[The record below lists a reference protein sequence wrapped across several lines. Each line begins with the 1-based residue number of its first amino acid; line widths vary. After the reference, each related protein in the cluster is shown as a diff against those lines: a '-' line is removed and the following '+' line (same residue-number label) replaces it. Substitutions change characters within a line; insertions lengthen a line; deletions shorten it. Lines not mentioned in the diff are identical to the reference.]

1 MADRASP
8 AASWARHRR
17 REAGLMFPDLR
28 RDVAFPLAGAVV
40 LFALFV
46 GAALLYT
53 FVVEGAS
60 ADKLITAMLI
70 DAVMVIGIQIYVGNT
85 GVFSFGHIGFG
96 AVAGYA
102 FAIFAIAPDD
112 KHTRIPNAPWGLADV
127 EMGPLPA
134 TAAAVGITL
143 VAAVIV
149 GIGLGRSGA
158 RSGSVAATVIT
169 LALLFF
175 THEVAKSWNELTG
188 GERAGLTFGIG
199 DTLQTRTPVY
209 LALFIS
215 IVLALLFAR
224 SSVGRLNQAA
234 REDNLAARAMGINP
248 VVQQTMALL
257 LSVAVVSVA
266 ASLRV
271 YEIGSLLP
279 EFFFFQYT
287 LLTLVMLV
295 VGGRNGVTGALLG
308 VGVITAVRE
317 GARRMGSD
325 GYEVFGLGLDG
336 PLDLVFRE
344 GLPTVLLGLAMVGF
358 MIWRPNGVLDDWE
371 VDSWLWRRFSRRNP
385 PEAPDEAPVPDA
397 LDLSARDV
405 TVEFGGFRA
414 LDGASVEVSNREIV
428 GLIGPNGAGKT
439 TLVNV
444 MTGIVDPTAGE
455 VHLGELGLTAAPSH
469 AIARAGLV
477 RTFQNLRLF
486 SSLTVRENVE
496 VAALMAAVHRNGA
509 GRADI
514 DAIVAGSGLWDQRNR
529 RAGQLDYGNSR
540 RLELARAAAAGPA
553 FLLLDEP
560 TSGMSD
566 SESLA
571 MVESVR
577 SMAAAVGAGVLVIDH
592 DLNFITGICD
602 RVYCLD
608 QGRVIAAGTPDEVQA
623 DAAVKAAYLGE
634 AARRDEAPPPGEGA
648 S

>member
-1 MADRASP
+1 MG
-8 AASWARHRR
+8 
-17 REAGLMFPDLR
+17 AG
-28 RDVAFPLAGAVV
+28 
-40 LFALFV
+40 
-46 GAALLYT
+46 LLYT
-53 FVVEGAS
+53 VVVEGAS
-60 ADKLITAMLI
+60 AEKLITAMFI
-70 DAVMVIGIQIYVGNT
+70 DAIMVIGIQIYVGNT

-96 AVAGYA
+96 AVAGYV
-102 FAIFAIAPDD
+102 FAVLAIEPDD

-127 EMGPLPA
+127 EMAPLPA
-134 TAAAVGITL
+134 TAVALGITL
-143 VAAVIV
+143 VVAVVV

-175 THEVAKSWNELTG
+175 THEIAKSWNLLTG
-188 GERAGLTFGIG
+188 GERAGLAFGIG
-199 DTLQTRTPVY
+199 DTLQTRTPIY
-209 LALFIS
+209 LALFAS
-215 IVLALLFAR
+215 IVLALVFAR
-224 SSVGRLNQAA
+224 SSIGRLNHAA

-248 VVQQTMALL
+248 VVQQTIALL

-317 GARRMGSD
+317 GARRLGSD

-336 PLDLVFRE
+336 HLDWVFRE

-358 MIWRPNGVLDDWE
+358 MIWRANGVLGDWE
-371 VDSWLWRRFSRRNP
+371 VDSWMWHRFTRRQPRT
-385 PEAPDEAPVPDA
+385 AATDAPVPEA
-397 LDLSARDV
+397 LDLSASGV

-414 LDGASVEVSNREIV
+414 LDGASIEVSNREIV

-444 MTGIVDPTAGE
+444 MTGLVDPTRGQI
-455 VHLGELGLTAAPSH
+455 HLGEMALTSEPSH
-469 AIARAGLV
+469 EIARAGLV

-496 VAALMAAVHRNGA
+496 VAALVAAVHRNGSK
-509 GRADI
+509 RSSVDE
-514 DAIVAGSGLWDQRNR
+514 IVAGSGLWDHRDR
-529 RAGQLDYGNSR
+529 RAAELDYGNSR
-540 RLELARAAAAGPA
+540 RLELARAAAAAPA

-577 SMAAAVGAGVLVIDH
+577 RMAAAVGAGVLVIDH

-608 QGRVIAAGTPDEVQA
+608 QGRVIASGTPAEVQA
-623 DAAVKAAYLGE
+623 DPAVQAAYLGG
-634 AARRDEAPPPGEGA
+634 AAQQGEQHP
-648 S
+648 

>member
-1 MADRASP
+1 MTDRVSP
-8 AASWARHRR
+8 ASAWAQNRR
-17 REAGLMFPDLR
+17 REAELMFPDLR
-28 RDVAFPLAGAVV
+28 RDIAFPLSGAIV

-46 GAALLYT
+46 GGGLLYT
-53 FVVEGAS
+53 VVVDGAS
-60 ADKLITAMLI
+60 AEKLITAMFI
-70 DAVMVIGIQIYVGNT
+70 DAIMVIGIQIYVGNT

-112 KHTRIPNAPWGLADV
+112 KHTRIPDAPWGLADV

-134 TAAAVGITL
+134 TAVALAITL
-143 VAAVIV
+143 AVAVVV
-149 GIGLGRSGA
+149 GIGLGRAGA
-158 RSGSVAATVIT
+158 RSGSVAPTVIT

-175 THEVAKSWNELTG
+175 THEVAKSWNDLTG

-199 DTLQTRTPVY
+199 DTLPTRTPIY
-209 LALFIS
+209 IALFAS

-224 SSVGRLNQAA
+224 SSIGRLNHAA

-248 VVQQTMALL
+248 VVQQTAALL

-336 PLDLVFRE
+336 NLDWVFRE

-371 VDSWLWRRFSRRNP
+371 VDAWLWRRFSRRIP
-385 PEAPDEAPVPDA
+385 PAEVIEAPVPEA
-397 LDLSARDV
+397 LDLSAREV

-414 LDGASVEVSNREIV
+414 LNGASVEVSNHEIV

-455 VHLGELGLTAAPSH
+455 VHLGEMGLTAEPSH

-496 VAALMAAVHRNGA
+496 VAALMAAVHRNG
-509 GRADI
+509 GSRADV
-514 DAIVAGSGLWDQRNR
+514 DAIVAGAGLWDQRNR

-540 RLELARAAAAGPA
+540 RLELARAAAAAPA

-608 QGRVIAAGTPDEVQA
+608 QGRVIASGTPAEVQA
-623 DAAVKAAYLGE
+623 DAGVQAAYLGQ
-634 AARRDEAPPPGEGA
+634 AAQQGEEQP
-648 S
+648 

>member
-1 MADRASP
+1 MTDRVSP
-8 AASWARHRR
+8 VASWARHRR
-17 REAGLMFPDLR
+17 REAGLAFPDPR
-28 RDVAFPLAGAVV
+28 RDVAFPLAGAVL

-46 GAALLYT
+46 GAGLLYT
-53 FVVEGAS
+53 VVVEGAS
-60 ADKLITAMLI
+60 ADKLITAMFI
-70 DAVMVIGIQIYVGNT
+70 DAIMVIGIQIYVGNT

-102 FAIFAIAPDD
+102 FAILAIEPDD
-112 KHTRIPNAPWGLADV
+112 KHTRIPDAPWGLADM

-134 TAAAVGITL
+134 TAVALGITL
-143 VAAVIV
+143 VVAVVV

-175 THEVAKSWNELTG
+175 THEVAKSWNLLTG
-188 GERAGLTFGIG
+188 GERAGLAFGIG
-199 DTLQTRTPVY
+199 DTLQTRTPIY
-209 LALFIS
+209 LALFAS
-215 IVLALLFAR
+215 IVLALVFAR
-224 SSVGRLNQAA
+224 SSIGRLNHAA

-317 GARRMGSD
+317 SARRLGSD

-336 PLDLVFRE
+336 HLDWVFRE

-371 VDSWLWRRFSRRNP
+371 VDSWMWHRFTRRQP
-385 PEAPDEAPVPDA
+385 PTAAIGAPVPEA
-397 LDLSARDV
+397 LDLSASGV

-414 LDGASVEVSNREIV
+414 LDGASIEVSNREIV

-444 MTGIVDPTAGE
+444 MTGIVDPTRGQI
-455 VHLGELGLTAAPSH
+455 HLGEMALTSEPSH
-469 AIARAGLV
+469 QIARAGLV

-496 VAALMAAVHRNGA
+496 VAALVAAVHRNGSE
-509 GRADI
+509 RSSV
-514 DAIVAGSGLWDQRNR
+514 DAIVAGSGLWDHRDR
-529 RAGQLDYGNSR
+529 RAAELDYGNSR
-540 RLELARAAAAGPA
+540 RLELARAAAAAPA

-577 SMAAAVGAGVLVIDH
+577 RMAAAVGAGVLVIDH

-608 QGRVIAAGTPDEVQA
+608 QGRVIASGTPAEVQA
-623 DAAVKAAYLGE
+623 DPAVQAAYLGL
-634 AARRDEAPPPGEGA
+634 AAQQGEQHP
-648 S
+648 

>member
-1 MADRASP
+1 MTDRVSP
-8 AASWARHRR
+8 VASWTRHRR
-17 REAGLMFPDLR
+17 REAGLAFPNPR
-28 RDVAFPLAGAVV
+28 RDVAFPLAGAIL
-40 LFALFV
+40 LFGLFV
-46 GAALLYT
+46 GAGLLYT
-53 FVVEGAS
+53 VVVEGAS
-60 ADKLITAMLI
+60 AEKLITAMFI

-102 FAIFAIAPDD
+102 FAVLAIEPDD

-134 TAAAVGITL
+134 TAVALGITL
-143 VAAVIV
+143 VVAVFV

-175 THEVAKSWNELTG
+175 THEIAKSWNLLTG
-188 GERAGLTFGIG
+188 GERAGLAFGIG
-199 DTLQTRTPVY
+199 DTLQTRTPIY
-209 LALFIS
+209 LALFAS
-215 IVLALLFAR
+215 IVLALVFAR
-224 SSVGRLNQAA
+224 SSIGRLNHAA

-317 GARRMGSD
+317 GARRLGSD

-336 PLDLVFRE
+336 HLDWVFRE

-371 VDSWLWRRFSRRNP
+371 LDSWMWHRFTRRQP
-385 PEAPDEAPVPDA
+385 PTAATGAPVPEA
-397 LDLSARDV
+397 LDLSASEV

-414 LDGASVEVSNREIV
+414 LDGASIEVSNREIV

-444 MTGIVDPTAGE
+444 MTGIVDPTRGQI
-455 VHLGELGLTAAPSH
+455 HLGEMALTSEPSH
-469 AIARAGLV
+469 QIARAGLV

-496 VAALMAAVHRNGA
+496 VAALVAAVHRNGNE
-509 GRADI
+509 RSSVDE
-514 DAIVAGSGLWDQRNR
+514 IVAGSGLWDHRDR
-529 RAGQLDYGNSR
+529 RAAELDYGNSR
-540 RLELARAAAAGPA
+540 RLELARAAAAAPA

-577 SMAAAVGAGVLVIDH
+577 RMAAAVGAGVLVIDH

-608 QGRVIAAGTPDEVQA
+608 QGRVIASGTPSEVQA
-623 DAAVKAAYLGE
+623 DPAVQAAYLGG
-634 AARRDEAPPPGEGA
+634 AAQQGEQHP
-648 S
+648 

>member
-1 MADRASP
+1 MTDRVSP
-8 AASWARHRR
+8 VASWARHRR
-17 REAGLMFPDLR
+17 REAGLAFPDPR
-28 RDVAFPLAGAVV
+28 RDVAFPLAGAIL

-46 GAALLYT
+46 GAGLLYT
-53 FVVEGAS
+53 VVVEGAS
-60 ADKLITAMLI
+60 AEKLITAMFI
-70 DAVMVIGIQIYVGNT
+70 DAIMVIGIQIYVGNT

-102 FAIFAIAPDD
+102 FAILAIEPDD
-112 KHTRIPNAPWGLADV
+112 KHTRIPDAPWGLADV
-127 EMGPLPA
+127 EMAPLPA
-134 TAAAVGITL
+134 TAVALGITL
-143 VAAVIV
+143 VVAVVV

-175 THEVAKSWNELTG
+175 THEIAKSWNLLTG
-188 GERAGLTFGIG
+188 GERAGLAFGIG
-199 DTLQTRTPVY
+199 DTLQTRTPIY
-209 LALFIS
+209 LALFAS
-215 IVLALLFAR
+215 IVLALVFAR
-224 SSVGRLNQAA
+224 SSIGRLNHAA

-248 VVQQTMALL
+248 VVQQTIALL

-295 VGGRNGVTGALLG
+295 VGGRNSVTGALLG

-317 GARRMGSD
+317 GARRLGSD

-336 PLDLVFRE
+336 HLDWVFRE

-358 MIWRPNGVLDDWE
+358 MIWRASGVLDDWE
-371 VDSWLWRRFSRRNP
+371 VDSWMWHRFTRRQP
-385 PEAPDEAPVPDA
+385 PTAATGAPVPEA
-397 LDLSARDV
+397 LDLSASGV

-414 LDGASVEVSNREIV
+414 LDGASIEVSNREIV

-444 MTGIVDPTAGE
+444 MTGMVDPTRGQI
-455 VHLGELGLTAAPSH
+455 HLGEMALTSEPSH
-469 AIARAGLV
+469 EIARAGLV

-496 VAALMAAVHRNGA
+496 VAALVAAVHRNGSK
-509 GRADI
+509 RSSVDE
-514 DAIVAGSGLWDQRNR
+514 IVAGSGLWEHRDR
-529 RAGQLDYGNSR
+529 RAAELDYGNSR
-540 RLELARAAAAGPA
+540 RLELARAAAAAPA

-577 SMAAAVGAGVLVIDH
+577 RMAAAVGAGVLVIDH

-608 QGRVIAAGTPDEVQA
+608 QGRVIASGTPAEVQA
-623 DAAVKAAYLGE
+623 DPAVQAAYLGG
-634 AARRDEAPPPGEGA
+634 AAQQGEQHP
-648 S
+648 

>member
-1 MADRASP
+1 MAAWSSP
-8 AASWARHRR
+8 VVAWARNRR
-17 REAGLMFPDLR
+17 REAGLLFPDLR
-28 RDVAFPLAGAVV
+28 RDVAFPLVGAVV
-40 LFALFV
+40 LFAVFV
-46 GAALLYT
+46 GAGLLYT
-53 FVVEGAS
+53 VLVQGAS
-60 ADKLITAMLI
+60 AEKLITAMFI
-70 DAVMVIGIQIYVGNT
+70 DAVMVVGIQIYVGNT

-134 TAAAVGITL
+134 TAVALGITL
-143 VAAVIV
+143 AVAVVV

-175 THEVAKSWNELTG
+175 THEIAKSWTELTG

-199 DTLQTRTPVY
+199 DTLPTRTPIY
-209 LALFIS
+209 LALLGS

-224 SSVGRLNQAA
+224 SSVGRLSHAA
-234 REDNLAARAMGINP
+234 REDNLAARAMGIDP
-248 VVQQTMALL
+248 VVQQTIALL

-279 EFFFFQYT
+279 EFFFFNYT

-308 VGVITAVRE
+308 VAVITAVRE
-317 GARRMGSD
+317 TARRMGSD

-336 PLDLVFRE
+336 HLDWVFRE

-371 VDSWLWRRFSRRNP
+371 ADAWLWRRFIRQQP
-385 PEAPDEAPVPDA
+385 PTAAIEAPVPET
-397 LDLSARDV
+397 LDLLASRV

-414 LDGASVEVSNREIV
+414 LDGASIEVSNHEIV

-444 MTGIVDPTAGE
+444 MTGIVKPTGGE
-455 VHLGELGLTAAPSH
+455 VHLGGMGLTSEPSH
-469 AIARAGLV
+469 TIARAGLV

-496 VAALMAAVHRNGA
+496 VAALMAAVHRNG
-509 GRADI
+509 GSRADV
-514 DAIVAGSGLWDQRNR
+514 DAVVAGSGLWDQRNR
-529 RAGQLDYGNSR
+529 RASQLDYGNSR
-540 RLELARAAAAGPA
+540 RLELARAAAAVPA

-571 MVESVR
+571 MVDSVR
-577 SMAAAVGAGVLVIDH
+577 RMAAAVGAGVLVIDH

-608 QGRVIAAGTPDEVQA
+608 QGRVIASGTPAEVQA
-623 DAAVKAAYLGE
+623 HPAVQAAYLG
-634 AARRDEAPPPGEGA
+634 AAAQQGKDPA
-648 S
+648 

>member
-1 MADRASP
+1 MTDRSSP
-8 AASWARHRR
+8 VASWTRHRR
-17 REAGLMFPDLR
+17 REAGLAFPDLQ
-28 RDVAFPLAGAVV
+28 RDVAFPLAGAIL
-40 LFALFV
+40 LFSLFV
-46 GAALLYT
+46 GAGLLYT
-53 FVVEGAS
+53 VVVEGAS
-60 ADKLITAMLI
+60 AEKLITAMFI
-70 DAVMVIGIQIYVGNT
+70 DAIMVIGIQIYVGNT

-96 AVAGYA
+96 AVAGYV
-102 FAIFAIAPDD
+102 FAILAIEPDD

-127 EMGPLPA
+127 EMAPLPA
-134 TAAAVGITL
+134 TAVALGITL
-143 VAAVIV
+143 VVAVVV

-175 THEVAKSWNELTG
+175 THEIAASWNLLTG
-188 GERAGLTFGIG
+188 GERAGLAFGIG
-199 DTLQTRTPVY
+199 DTLQTRTPIY
-209 LALFIS
+209 LALFAS
-215 IVLALLFAR
+215 IVLALVFAR
-224 SSVGRLNQAA
+224 SSIGRLNHAA

-248 VVQQTMALL
+248 VVQQTIALL
-257 LSVAVVSVA
+257 LSVAVVSVS

-295 VGGRNGVTGALLG
+295 VGGRNSVTGALLG

-317 GARRMGSD
+317 GARRLGSD

-336 PLDLVFRE
+336 HLDWVFRE

-358 MIWRPNGVLDDWE
+358 MIWRANGVLDDWE
-371 VDSWLWRRFSRRNP
+371 VDSWMWHRFTRRQP
-385 PEAPDEAPVPDA
+385 PTAATDAPVPEA
-397 LDLSARDV
+397 LDLSASGV

-414 LDGASVEVSNREIV
+414 LDGASIEVSNREIV

-444 MTGIVDPTAGE
+444 MTGMVDPTRGQI
-455 VHLGELGLTAAPSH
+455 HLGEMALTSEPSH
-469 AIARAGLV
+469 EIARAGLV

-486 SSLTVRENVE
+486 PSLTVRENVE
-496 VAALMAAVHRNGA
+496 VAALVAAVHRNGSK
-509 GRADI
+509 RSSVDE
-514 DAIVAGSGLWDQRNR
+514 IVAGSGLWDHRDR
-529 RAGQLDYGNSR
+529 RAAELDYGNSR
-540 RLELARAAAAGPA
+540 RLELARATAAAPA

-577 SMAAAVGAGVLVIDH
+577 RMAAAVGAGVLVIDH

-608 QGRVIAAGTPDEVQA
+608 QGRVIASGTPAEVQA
-623 DAAVKAAYLGE
+623 DPAVQAAYLGG
-634 AARRDEAPPPGEGA
+634 AAQQGEQHP
-648 S
+648 

>member
-1 MADRASP
+1 MADRSWP
-8 AASWARHRR
+8 AAAWARHRR
-17 REAGLMFPDLR
+17 REAGLAFPDLR

-46 GAALLYT
+46 GAGLLYT
-53 FVVEGAS
+53 VVVEGAS
-60 ADKLITAMLI
+60 AEKLITAMFI
-70 DAVMVIGIQIYVGNT
+70 DAIMVIGIQIYVGNT

-134 TAAAVGITL
+134 TGVALGITL
-143 VAAVIV
+143 VVAVVV

-199 DTLQTRTPVY
+199 DTLQTLTPVY
-209 LALFIS
+209 LALFAS

-224 SSVGRLNQAA
+224 SSIGRLTHAA

-248 VVQQTMALL
+248 VVQQTIALL

-317 GARRMGSD
+317 SARRLGSD
-325 GYEVFGLGLDG
+325 GFEVFGLGLDG
-336 PLDLVFRE
+336 HLDWVFRE

-371 VDSWLWRRFSRRNP
+371 VDSWMWRRFTRRKP
-385 PEAPDEAPVPDA
+385 PTAAIEAPVPES
-397 LDLSARDV
+397 LNLSASGV

-414 LDGASVEVSNREIV
+414 LDGASIEVSNREIV

-444 MTGIVDPTAGE
+444 MTGIVESTGGD
-455 VHLGELGLTAAPSH
+455 VHLGEMGLTSEPSH

-496 VAALMAAVHRNGA
+496 VAALMAAVHRNGGA
-509 GRADI
+509 RADV
-514 DAIVAGSGLWDQRNR
+514 DAIVVGSGLWEQRNR
-529 RAGQLDYGNSR
+529 RASQLDYGNSR
-540 RLELARAAAAGPA
+540 RLELARAAAAAPA

-577 SMAAAVGAGVLVIDH
+577 RMAATVGAGVLVIDH

-608 QGRVIAAGTPDEVQA
+608 QGRVIAVGTPDEVQA
-623 DAAVKAAYLGE
+623 NPAVKAAYLGE
-634 AARRDEAPPPGEGA
+634 ATQQGEAQA
-648 S
+648 

>member
-1 MADRASP
+1 MADRSSLASG
-8 AASWARHRR
+8 WVRHRR
-17 REAGLMFPDLR
+17 REAELLFPNLR
-28 RDVAFPLAGAVV
+28 RDVAFPLVGAVV

-46 GAALLYT
+46 AAGLLYT
-53 FVVEGAS
+53 VVVEGAS
-60 ADKLITAMLI
+60 AEKLITAMFI

-112 KHTRIPNAPWGLADV
+112 KHTRIPDAPWGLADV
-127 EMGPLPA
+127 HLAPLAA
-134 TAAAVGITL
+134 TAVAAGITL
-143 VAAVIV
+143 AVAVVV

-175 THEVAKSWNELTG
+175 TNEVAKSWNELTG

-199 DTLQTRTPVY
+199 DTLQTRTPIY
-209 LALFIS
+209 IALFAS
-215 IVLALLFAR
+215 IALALLFAR
-224 SSVGRLNQAA
+224 SSIGRLNHAA

-308 VGVITAVRE
+308 VVVITAVRE
-317 GARRMGSD
+317 SARRMGSD

-336 PLDLVFRE
+336 HLDLVFRE

-371 VDSWLWRRFSRRNP
+371 IDAWLSRRLGRRQP
-385 PEAPDEAPVPDA
+385 PAEVIEAPVPDA
-397 LDLSARDV
+397 VGLSASGV

-444 MTGIVDPTAGE
+444 MTGIVDPAAGD
-455 VHLGELGLTAAPSH
+455 VFLGEMGLVSEPSH

-486 SSLTVRENVE
+486 TSLTVRENVE
-496 VAALMAAVHRNGA
+496 VAALIAAVHRNG
-509 GRADI
+509 GDRPDV

-529 RAGQLDYGNSR
+529 RASQLDYGNSR
-540 RLELARAAAAGPA
+540 RLELARAAAAAPA

-566 SESLA
+566 AESLA
-571 MVESVR
+571 MIESVR

-608 QGRVIAAGTPDEVQA
+608 QGRVIASGTPAEVQA
-623 DAAVKAAYLGE
+623 HPAVQAAYLGG
-634 AARRDEAPPPGEGA
+634 AAQQGQDQP
-648 S
+648 

>member
-1 MADRASP
+1 MTDRVSP
-8 AASWARHRR
+8 VASWTRHRR
-17 REAGLMFPDLR
+17 REAGLAFPNPR
-28 RDVAFPLAGAVV
+28 RDVAFPLAGAIL
-40 LFALFV
+40 LFGLFV
-46 GAALLYT
+46 GAGLLYT
-53 FVVEGAS
+53 VVVEGAS
-60 ADKLITAMLI
+60 AEKLITAMFI

-102 FAIFAIAPDD
+102 FAVLAIEPDD

-134 TAAAVGITL
+134 TAVALGITL
-143 VAAVIV
+143 VVAVFV

-175 THEVAKSWNELTG
+175 THEIAKSWNLLTG
-188 GERAGLTFGIG
+188 GERAGLAFGIG
-199 DTLQTRTPVY
+199 DTLQTRTPIY
-209 LALFIS
+209 LALFAS
-215 IVLALLFAR
+215 IVLALVFAR
-224 SSVGRLNQAA
+224 SSIGRLNHAA

-317 GARRMGSD
+317 GARRLGSD

-336 PLDLVFRE
+336 HLDWVFRE

-371 VDSWLWRRFSRRNP
+371 LDSWMWHRFTRRQP
-385 PEAPDEAPVPDA
+385 PTAATGAPVPEA
-397 LDLSARDV
+397 LDLSASEV

-414 LDGASVEVSNREIV
+414 LDGASIEVSNREIV

-444 MTGIVDPTAGE
+444 MTGIVDPARGQI
-455 VHLGELGLTAAPSH
+455 HLGEMALTSEPSH
-469 AIARAGLV
+469 QIARAGLV

-496 VAALMAAVHRNGA
+496 VAALVAAVHRNGNE
-509 GRADI
+509 RSSVDE
-514 DAIVAGSGLWDQRNR
+514 IVAGSGLWDHRDR
-529 RAGQLDYGNSR
+529 RAAELDYGNSR
-540 RLELARAAAAGPA
+540 RLELARAAAAAPA

-577 SMAAAVGAGVLVIDH
+577 RMAAAVGAGVLVIDH

-608 QGRVIAAGTPDEVQA
+608 QGRVIASGTPSEVQA
-623 DAAVKAAYLGE
+623 DPAVQAAYLGG
-634 AARRDEAPPPGEGA
+634 AAQQGEQHP
-648 S
+648 

>member
-1 MADRASP
+1 MPSRSESVTA
-8 AASWARHRR
+8 WIGHRR
-17 REAGLMFPDLR
+17 REAGLVFPSLR

-46 GAALLYT
+46 GAGLLYT
-53 FVVEGAS
+53 AMVDGSS
-60 ADKLITAMLI
+60 AEKLITAMFI

-112 KHTRIPNAPWGLADV
+112 KYTRIPDAPWGLADV
-127 EMGPLPA
+127 HLGPA
-134 TAAAVGITL
+134 SATL
-143 VAAVIV
+143 VAAVITLAVAVVV

-175 THEVAKSWNELTG
+175 TNEVAKSWNQLTG

-199 DTLQTRTPVY
+199 DTLQTRTPIYIV
-209 LALFIS
+209 LFAS
-215 IVLALLFAR
+215 ILLALLFAR
-224 SSVGRLNQAA
+224 SSIGRLNHAA

-308 VGVITAVRE
+308 VMIITAVRE
-317 GARRMGSD
+317 SARRLGSD

-336 PLDLVFRE
+336 HLDLVFRE

-371 VDSWLWRRFSRRNP
+371 VDAWLSRRLSRGEP
-385 PEAPDEAPVPDA
+385 SFEAIEAPIPEAV
-397 LDLSARDV
+397 DLSASEV

-414 LDGASVEVSNREIV
+414 LDGAAVQVSNREIV

-444 MTGIVDPTAGE
+444 MTGIVEPTAGE
-455 VHLGELGLTAAPSH
+455 VRLGEMGLVSEPSH

-486 SSLTVRENVE
+486 TSLTVRENVE
-496 VAALMAAVHRNGA
+496 VAALIAAVHRNG
-509 GRADI
+509 GRRPDV

-529 RAGQLDYGNSR
+529 RASQLDYGNSR
-540 RLELARAAAAGPA
+540 RLELARAAAAAPA

-566 SESLA
+566 AESLA

-577 SMAAAVGAGVLVIDH
+577 GMAS
-592 DLNFITGICD
+592 
-602 RVYCLD
+602 
-608 QGRVIAAGTPDEVQA
+608 GTPADVQA
-623 DAAVKAAYLGE
+623 HPAVQAAYLGE
-634 AARRDEAPPPGEGA
+634 AALQGEDG